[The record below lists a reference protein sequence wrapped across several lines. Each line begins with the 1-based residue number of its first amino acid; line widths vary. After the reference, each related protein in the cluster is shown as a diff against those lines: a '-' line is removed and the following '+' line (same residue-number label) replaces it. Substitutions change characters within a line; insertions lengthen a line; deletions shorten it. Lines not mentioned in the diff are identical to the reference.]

1 MNKCEIAAKL
11 LLSIFMLFTYIESPK
26 SNVLI
31 DIYKRFKIHMI
42 HKLLILSSQLIQNQ
56 IVTHTHTQPPPPHTH
71 TKRIQNKMVHK
82 TGKEAWT
89 RIFSWGEGVV
99 VRGRCCLRR
108 GGGAPTPKPLL
119 KGERRTSRL
128 HSLSYLHICACHED
142 VSYLLN
148 HFEKAETR
156 DIVFENISQ
165 NQRRLVV
172 FQTVPCSI

>member
-1 MNKCEIAAKL
+1 
-11 LLSIFMLFTYIESPK
+11 MLFTQIDSPK

-89 RIFSWGEGVV
+89 RIFSWG
-99 VRGRCCLRR
+99 
-108 GGGAPTPKPLL
+108 GGGGGPREVLSEEGGGGPTPKPLL